1 MGQIKGK
8 ASLGNL
14 GKTCKAFHSLVM
26 PRLYKRVEG
35 SVIYHAHIAK
45 LIRRI
50 EPALTIEQRK
60 QLRKEGQYK
69 GQQETF
75 PNNVDGK
82 RKPEIAKFI
91 QQAAFEIGD
100 PGKKHKFI
108 VYRYIEELLESAS
121 NLQVLAVTDFTE
133 YEYQYLPNL
142 IIVANER
149 IDEWRRALLPIIT
162 FGLYT
167 SRSLVKERQMQ
178 YY

>member
-1 MGQIKGK
+1 MGQIKEK

-26 PRLYKRVEG
+26 PRLYKRVEA
-35 SVIYHAHIAK
+35 SVEYHAHIAK
-45 LIRRI
+45 LIRSI

-75 PNNVDGK
+75 PKQDEK
-82 RKPEIAKFI
+82 TRPEIANFI

-108 VYRYIEELLESAS
+108 IYRYIEELLKSAS
-121 NLQVLAVTDFTE
+121 NLQIFAATDFTE
-133 YEYQYLPNL
+133 YECQHPTDL
-142 IIVANER
+142 IITANE
-149 IDEWRRALLPIIT
+149 
-162 FGLYT
+162 
-167 SRSLVKERQMQ
+167 
-178 YY
+178 